1 MAIQVHYNT
10 RKMQQSDKI
19 YTEQERERRRTTP
32 TSLVQRSKS
41 KSLRRLNDPRP
52 GLVRRIRIPGGSRR
66 LRLPLRIFLHLAL
79 SIVLSVLTLLLGRV
93 LFLVMLL
100 LLMRPLLVAPWSSG
114 PRVIRGGLP
123 LCGRGRLTVRLF
135 CRAVLTQSAELAGHL
150 RSGAVGLVKLG
161 SGNGEAAATDF
172 DCLPLNEVGKCG

>member
-1 MAIQVHYNT
+1 MAIQVQKREGRCNYWT
-10 RKMQQSDKI
+10 QDIQRRRK
-19 YTEQERERRRTTP
+19 RERRRTSP

-52 GLVRRIRIPGGSRR
+52 GLVRRMRIPSGSRR

-79 SIVLSVLTLLLGRV
+79 SIVLSVLPLLLGRV
-93 LFLVMLL
+93 LFLMMLL
-100 LLMRPLLVAPWSSG
+100 LLMRSLLVAPWSSG

-123 LCGRGRLTVRLF
+123 LCGRG
-135 CRAVLTQSAELAGHL
+135 SL

-161 SGNGEAAATDF
+161 SGYGEAAATDF
-172 DCLPLNEVGKCG
+172 DCGRVLDVV